1 MTQLDRAWLR
11 VNDAAQEIL
20 VKERF
25 LTSIDAQNIVAGILR
40 RERDERPAA
49 EDVDFLAAHL
59 KRLVAQG
66 RPPTF
71 G

>member
-1 MTQLDRAWLR
+1 MTQLDRVWLR

-25 LTSIDAQNIVAGILR
+25 LSSIDARNIVSGILR
-40 RERDERPAA
+40 LERDERPTI
-49 EDVDFLAAHL
+49 EDVDLLSDHL

-66 RPPTF
+66 RPPLI